1 MDCTVVTASG
11 FPTSLCLTQGR
22 DSAFFIF
29 MSLAQVLGGGA
40 AGVGGWWRSQMMFAE
55 ETVRTPE
62 TLHWEENN
70 LIKYAQQ
77 GRNGLTLRGNLHLK
91 REASWECRESGM
103 GVI

>member
-1 MDCTVVTASG
+1 
-11 FPTSLCLTQGR
+11 
-22 DSAFFIF
+22 